1 MKTILRSETKE
12 VTISTDGP
20 VALIGEKINP
30 TGRKK
35 LPQAL
40 REGDFDYVCLLIER
54 QVNAGADL
62 LDVNAG
68 VPGMDEVALLP
79 ELVKFVAS
87 QTDLPLCIDT
97 ANPKALEAALKVSV
111 GKPLVNSVSGEEKS
125 MNDILPLVKEHGTAV
140 IALALDDNGIS
151 NDAETRLRIAEKI
164 INRAEQMGIPSR
176 EIVVD
181 PLVMSVG
188 ADTSAAVV
196 TCQTISLIREKLGVN
211 MTMGASNI
219 SFGMPE
225 RHTLNQVFLA
235 LAINAGASCLI
246 TDPARL
252 GMTIR
257 ASELLLGRDDYGR
270 NYLTFYRNLEKT
282 KKK

>member
-40 REGDFDYVCLLIER
+40 REGDFDYVRLLIER

-97 ANPKALEAALKVSV
+97 ANPEALEAALKVSV

-164 INRAEQMGIPSR
+164 INRAEQMGIPSS

-188 ADTSAAVV
+188 ADTSASVV

-257 ASELLLGRDDYGR
+257 ASELLLGRDDYGQ
-270 NYLTFYRNLEKT
+270 NYLTFYRNLEKA

>member
-1 MKTILRSETKE
+1 
-12 VTISTDGP
+12 
-20 VALIGEKINP
+20 
-30 TGRKK
+30 
-35 LPQAL
+35 
-40 REGDFDYVCLLIER
+40 
-54 QVNAGADL
+54 
-62 LDVNAG
+62 
-68 VPGMDEVALLP
+68 
-79 ELVKFVAS
+79 
-87 QTDLPLCIDT
+87 
-97 ANPKALEAALKVSV
+97 
-111 GKPLVNSVSGEEKS
+111 
-125 MNDILPLVKEHGTAV
+125 
-140 IALALDDNGIS
+140 
-151 NDAETRLRIAEKI
+151 
-164 INRAEQMGIPSR
+164 MGIPSR